1 MSSNPSALY
10 TPQDIK
16 GWTALV
22 TGASSGFGKATAW
35 RFAELGCKLIIV
47 ARRGDRLEALAAEL
61 KAKYGTEVFCL
72 VLDMM
77 DIPKVEKMDQLLP
90 ESFRN
95 VDILVNNAGLALGKN
110 SVEENVTSDIV
121 RMMTTNVTALILA
134 TTLFTKGMKARG
146 RGHVINVG
154 SIAGHYAYAGGSG
167 YCASKSAVT
176 AFTSAARH
184 DLVGTPIRV
193 TCISPGFAETEFSLV
208 RFEASEN
215 AADKAKLLGAGT
227 VFINGVRLLVP
238 VRLAAALA
246 LAPTVEKAL
255 KSAGVDLK
263 KGEEGDGE
271 GGAGAAAE
279 AAEEKVKENA

>member
-1 MSSNPSALY
+1 MEVDAKIWHGRAVNFDFH
-10 TPQDIK
+10 T
-16 GWTALV
+16 
-22 TGASSGFGKATAW
+22 GKATAW

-146 RGHVINVG
+146 RGQVINVG

-215 AADKAKLLGAGT
+215 ASEKAKSVYDNLVPMVADDIADQIVYAATRPAHVQIQDIIAWPTNQAGPTNIARVGPSLGA
-227 VFINGVRLLVP
+227 P
-238 VRLAAALA
+238 
-246 LAPTVEKAL
+246 
-255 KSAGVDLK
+255 
-263 KGEEGDGE
+263 
-271 GGAGAAAE
+271 
-279 AAEEKVKENA
+279 

>member
-1 MSSNPSALY
+1 M
-10 TPQDIK
+10 
-16 GWTALV
+16 
-22 TGASSGFGKATAW
+22 
-35 RFAELGCKLIIV
+35 
-47 ARRGDRLEALAAEL
+47 ARRGDRLEALAGEL
-61 KAKYGTEVFCL
+61 KAKYQTEVFCL

-77 DIPKVEKMDQLLP
+77 DIDKVEKMDELLP
-90 ESFRN
+90 EQFRN

-121 RMMTTNVTALILA
+121 RMMTTNVTALIIA

-154 SIAGHYAYAGGSG
+154 SIAGHYAYGGGSG

-208 RFEASEN
+208 RFEASDD
-215 AADKAKLLGAGT
+215 AASKAKSVYDNLVPMVADDIADQIIYAATRPAHVQIQDIIAWPTNQAGPTNIARVGPSLGA
-227 VFINGVRLLVP
+227 P
-238 VRLAAALA
+238 
-246 LAPTVEKAL
+246 
-255 KSAGVDLK
+255 
-263 KGEEGDGE
+263 
-271 GGAGAAAE
+271 
-279 AAEEKVKENA
+279 